1 MIKKVDSFFEAISK
15 WGVLITVI
23 LMLGLSLS
31 SIILRWTGYSFHWI
45 DPLVRHLVLIAAF
58 FGGSLA
64 TGMKQNIKIDLMS
77 RYLENKKLP
86 KLKYYLDQ
94 SVTFFSLV
102 IVGFMAKAS
111 WNFYKDELEY
121 GKKVFFGI
129 HSSSLVAIIPVGFI
143 LIAIR
148 LLFRLALDLKDEKDL
163 KEGN

>member
-1 MIKKVDSFFEAISK
+1 
-15 WGVLITVI
+15 
-23 LMLGLSLS
+23 
-31 SIILRWTGYSFHWI
+31 
-45 DPLVRHLVLIAAF
+45 
-58 FGGSLA
+58 
-64 TGMKQNIKIDLMS
+64 MS